1 MAFRICAFMFALSLA
16 AVVGQAQEYE
26 QPQPP
31 MPPQEQ
37 QAIPPEQQAPPPEP
51 AAEPET
57 TSTREVPAEVVS
69 TDAAAKSIQVKV
81 MIKKDASVEPELKE
95 ARIRVDEE
103 AVPQLG
109 TVQPGD
115 KVKLTCRMNGK
126 SVIAVKDIKSDKET
140 PREGA
145 PDKTPEP

>member
-1 MAFRICAFMFALSLA
+1 MALRICAFIFALSLA
-16 AVVGQAQEYE
+16 AMVGQAQEYE

-37 QAIPPEQQAPPPEP
+37 QPIPPEQQAPPPEP

-81 MIKKDASVEPELKE
+81 MIKKDASVEPEIKE
-95 ARIRVDEE
+95 ARIRVDDE
-103 AVPQLG
+103 AVPQLSS
-109 TVQPGD
+109 VQPGD
-115 KVKLTCRMNGK
+115 KVKLTCRMNGN
-126 SVIAVKDIKSDKET
+126 SVLAVKDIKASDKDT
-140 PREGA
+140 
-145 PDKTPEP
+145 PDKTPQS